1 MNHHHPRFAD
11 TLIRLESTKFDYRQT
26 SLSRNKG
33 EFIWNLIRENN
44 YQKTI
49 EIGCA
54 LGVSSLYICDAISDS
69 DNPSHTIVDP
79 NQTSGWA
86 SIGTR
91 NLEERNI
98 GFFTLIEEPSEIAL
112 PKLLEKKE
120 IFDFGLIDGWHT
132 FDHTL
137 IDFFYLNR
145 VIKVGGMIVIDDAN
159 WPSISKLLKYLIK
172 YPSYELVLDSK
183 DKSSY
188 LKDDLFDP
196 NKDTLFPAIVGL
208 KKHADD
214 LRRWDWYEPF

>member
-1 MNHHHPRFAD
+1 MMHHHPRFTD
-11 TLIRLESTKFDYRQT
+11 TLLRLEATKFDYRKT
-26 SLSRNKG
+26 SLSRDKG

-54 LGVSSLYICDAISDS
+54 LGVSSLYICDAISES
-69 DNPSHTIVDP
+69 DNPAHTIVDP

-98 GFFTLIEEPSEIAL
+98 SFFTLIEEPSEIAL
-112 PKLLEKKE
+112 PKLLEKKQ

-145 VIKVGGMIVIDDAN
+145 LTKVGGMIVIDDAN

-172 YPSYELVLDSK
+172 YPSYELILDSK
-183 DKSSY
+183 DRTLY
-188 LKDDLFDP
+188 LVDDLLDP

-208 KKHADD
+208 KKVADD
-214 LRRWDWYEPF
+214 QRRWDWYEPF